1 MKKMVC
7 LVIGLSLLA
16 ASFCLSSSAADT
28 TDLSKWD
35 GSIPEVNL
43 SYEFDGKGTKAE
55 PWLIQSAT
63 DLAQLASNVRL
74 DSRDTTYGGKY
85 FKL

>member
-43 SYEFDGKGTKAE
+43 SYEFDGKEQKRNRG
-55 PWLIQSAT
+55 
-63 DLAQLASNVRL
+63 
-74 DSRDTTYGGKY
+74 
-85 FKL
+85 